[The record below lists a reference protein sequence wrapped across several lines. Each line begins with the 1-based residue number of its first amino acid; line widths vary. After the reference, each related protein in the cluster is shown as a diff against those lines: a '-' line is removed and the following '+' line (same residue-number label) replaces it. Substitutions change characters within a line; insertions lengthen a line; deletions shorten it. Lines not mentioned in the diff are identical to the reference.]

1 MKRTSESVHIQV
13 VWYSYIDTDRYT
25 VYIYIIDFMDA
36 KIQHIAY
43 THRYKYINIKIYT
56 YERKNT

>member
-1 MKRTSESVHIQV
+1 MYIQ

-36 KIQHIAY
+36 KIKHIAY